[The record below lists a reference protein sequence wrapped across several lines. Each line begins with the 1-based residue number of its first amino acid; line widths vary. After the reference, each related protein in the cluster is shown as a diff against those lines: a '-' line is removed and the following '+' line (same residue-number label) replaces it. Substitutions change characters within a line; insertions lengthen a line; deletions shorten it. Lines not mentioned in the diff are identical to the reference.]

1 MKKKFCITVE
11 PLLYAKVK
19 AQSEKEHRKI
29 TTLIELALKEYLKK
43 QDD

>member
-1 MKKKFCITVE
+1 MKKRFCITVE

-19 AQSEKEHRKI
+19 AQAEKEHRKI
-29 TTLIELALKEYLKK
+29 ATIIELALIEYLKK